1 MTLNEFDQTDEEL
14 LDNAKESLVRII
26 SYWRRRAIAA
36 EAKLEDI
43 MEEQDDLYT
52 PRSDWDEWET
62 NESPWQISLLGVYY
76 NNEINEVKTCPNCL
90 GEGIVRLSTYLDEI
104 ICWECNGSG
113 EIEDGEKKW
122 IMFVLLLVL

>member
-52 PRSDWDEWET
+52 PRSDWDE
-62 NESPWQISLLGVYY
+62 
-76 NNEINEVKTCPNCL
+76 
-90 GEGIVRLSTYLDEI
+90 
-104 ICWECNGSG
+104 
-113 EIEDGEKKW
+113 
-122 IMFVLLLVL
+122 

>member
-26 SYWRRRAIAA
+26 FYWRRRAIAA

-52 PRSDWDEWET
+52 PRSDWDE
-62 NESPWQISLLGVYY
+62 
-76 NNEINEVKTCPNCL
+76 
-90 GEGIVRLSTYLDEI
+90 
-104 ICWECNGSG
+104 
-113 EIEDGEKKW
+113 
-122 IMFVLLLVL
+122 